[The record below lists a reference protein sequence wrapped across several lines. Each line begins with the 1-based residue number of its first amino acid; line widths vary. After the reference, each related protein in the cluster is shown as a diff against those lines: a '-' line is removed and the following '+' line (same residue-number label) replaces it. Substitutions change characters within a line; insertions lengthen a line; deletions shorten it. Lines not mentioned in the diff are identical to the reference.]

1 MRKEKIQGA
10 REPRRPVSLITE
22 LETLRHRNEDVRI
35 SQMLFRLKELKQVK
49 KPKLIQK
56 FHLMHELYGE
66 PYLGHL

>member
-10 REPRRPVSLITE
+10 PEPRRPGVLITE
-22 LETLRHRNEDVRI
+22 LETLRHRNGDVRI

-56 FHLMHELYGE
+56 FHLMH
-66 PYLGHL
+66 